1 MVIHEQ
7 MHMLCIL
14 PLMQTPYYIE
24 NNTFFTAKLCP
35 CSQYPNLHVL
45 RKEKVTTVIKFIYL
59 SQLYLL

>member
-24 NNTFFTAKLCP
+24 NKN
-35 CSQYPNLHVL
+35 NLHSKIMSML
-45 RKEKVTTVIKFIYL
+45 TVSKFTWVSPSFKKGKSDY
-59 SQLYLL
+59 SN